1 MAGQCQCRAGAHAAV
16 CARVDLLSFWT
27 FSSIPSCATHGWPK
41 SVPFEFWYLW
51 PVSSYGMRG
60 GSEDKV
66 LRACHK
72 ICYRLTTAAFLG
84 KDSFCVQRSWRRS
97 RAWSPPMKFS
107 WRRGGGAFHLGSTV
121 PWEDRHERTSNY
133 GLRKLA
139 HVDWNG
145 LAARHGSYSMFL
157 PCFYMYYV
165 TLSFQL
171 PPTGIGETP
180 HAALKRHNNDNK
192 TCVNMCG
199 VWCWQQVGVVSMRAN
214 NQCSDNWF
222 GHKITYPSCIPFN
235 WVHTRQSKAR
245 RSPT

>member
-1 MAGQCQCRAGAHAAV
+1 
-16 CARVDLLSFWT
+16 
-27 FSSIPSCATHGWPK
+27 
-41 SVPFEFWYLW
+41 
-51 PVSSYGMRG
+51 MRG

-84 KDSFCVQRSWRRS
+84 KESFCVQRSWRRS

-121 PWEDRHERTSNY
+121 PW
-133 GLRKLA
+133 LRKLA

-165 TLSFQL
+165 TLYFMHALRSSVQ
-171 PPTGIGETP
+171 PPRAPKALGACSTTWEKRRPFGFECAQYCCGW
-180 HAALKRHNNDNK
+180 AALKWTNCKLQRRR
-192 TCVNMCG
+192 TCE
-199 VWCWQQVGVVSMRAN
+199 
-214 NQCSDNWF
+214 
-222 GHKITYPSCIPFN
+222 KI
-235 WVHTRQSKAR
+235 
-245 RSPT
+245 

>member
-1 MAGQCQCRAGAHAAV
+1 MVGQCQCRAGAHAAL
-16 CARVDLLSFWT
+16 CARVDLLSFWA
-27 FSSIPSCATHGWPK
+27 FSSIPSFATHGWPK

-60 GSEDKV
+60 CGPKKWE
-66 LRACHK
+66 L
-72 ICYRLTTAAFLG
+72 

-165 TLSFQL
+165 TLYFMHALRSSVQ
-171 PPTGIGETP
+171 PPRAP
-180 HAALKRHNNDNK
+180 KALGACSTTWEKR
-192 TCVNMCG
+192 
-199 VWCWQQVGVVSMRAN
+199 RA
-214 NQCSDNWF
+214 
-222 GHKITYPSCIPFN
+222 
-235 WVHTRQSKAR
+235 V
-245 RSPT
+245 